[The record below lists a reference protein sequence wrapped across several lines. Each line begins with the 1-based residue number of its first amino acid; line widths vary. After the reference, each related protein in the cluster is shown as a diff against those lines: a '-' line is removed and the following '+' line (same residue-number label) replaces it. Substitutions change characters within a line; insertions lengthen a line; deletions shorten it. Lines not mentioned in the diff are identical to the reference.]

1 MAAIALTVLAGFAG
15 GFALRRLGVPAGGLI
30 GSFGAVALLS
40 VASGIAFLPAETRV
54 AVQIVAG
61 AFVGCSIGKDELKT
75 AKAVAKPAAF
85 MLAWY
90 AVFVLAVGFAI
101 WALTP
106 LSLPTALMSCVPG
119 GISDIPIV
127 AASMGANTPDVTLL
141 QLLRLLL
148 GIALMAAVAQMVT
161 RKTRRPVR
169 GAAKIDPRAPGA
181 LATPLPSQPSGRVPE
196 IGPEASRID
205 MPDRSLSARTKL
217 KLALK
222 GLATLAVAAV
232 AGLAGRATGIPG
244 MTFTFAIGC
253 TLAFNLATGF
263 SFVPR
268 WLKRLCQYLAG
279 AYLGAQMT
287 LGDVAA
293 LPELLAP
300 ALIILTAYAASF
312 LALGYL
318 QHRLFGY
325 TLEEGLF
332 IATPAGASDIALV
345 MDDLGMRNANVTIM
359 QILRLICVLALFP
372 QMVNIVLLLAGS

>member
-1 MAAIALTVLAGFAG
+1 MLEPKACEKANRKGSERPPEAGRRKRERRQLPFPAVPGATRRNRRSPKSSGAIGRLRRRRILARRRKDAMAAIALTVLAGFAG

-161 RKTRRPVR
+161 RKTRRTVR

-181 LATPLPSQPSGRVPE
+181 LATPPSVPTE
-196 IGPEASRID
+196 RPRSRDRPGSFSHRHARPVPLRKNEAK
-205 MPDRSLSARTKL
+205 AR
-217 KLALK
+217 
-222 GLATLAVAAV
+222 
-232 AGLAGRATGIPG
+232 P
-244 MTFTFAIGC
+244 
-253 TLAFNLATGF
+253 
-263 SFVPR
+263 
-268 WLKRLCQYLAG
+268 
-279 AYLGAQMT
+279 
-287 LGDVAA
+287 
-293 LPELLAP
+293 
-300 ALIILTAYAASF
+300 
-312 LALGYL
+312 
-318 QHRLFGY
+318 
-325 TLEEGLF
+325 
-332 IATPAGASDIALV
+332 
-345 MDDLGMRNANVTIM
+345 
-359 QILRLICVLALFP
+359 
-372 QMVNIVLLLAGS
+372 